1 MKNKFFLGLTASAL
15 MVSTLSAAKVGQ
27 AGVGIE
33 VGILKSGATAKVN
46 GVSSDGDIDTT
57 YQALRLG
64 KYFDFGRIGASLAIV
79 NEDGGTDG
87 KNFGI
92 AYDYVFY
99 NDGEFVPFVGAHLG
113 YSKNEW
119 SGRSVSIDHNGAVYG
134 VQAGL
139 IYDAFEEF
147 EIEIGAKYS
156 KTNIDGSASFPGYQI
171 DLEVDNTMQ
180 YYVSVGFKF

>member
-1 MKNKFFLGLTASAL
+1 
-15 MVSTLSAAKVGQ
+15 
-27 AGVGIE
+27 
-33 VGILKSGATAKVN
+33 
-46 GVSSDGDIDTT
+46 
-57 YQALRLG
+57 
-64 KYFDFGRIGASLAIV
+64 
-79 NEDGGTDG
+79 
-87 KNFGI
+87 
-92 AYDYVFY
+92 
-99 NDGEFVPFVGAHLG
+99 VGAHLG

-139 IYDAFEEF
+139 IYDAFEKF
-147 EIEIGAKYS
+147 EIEICAKYS